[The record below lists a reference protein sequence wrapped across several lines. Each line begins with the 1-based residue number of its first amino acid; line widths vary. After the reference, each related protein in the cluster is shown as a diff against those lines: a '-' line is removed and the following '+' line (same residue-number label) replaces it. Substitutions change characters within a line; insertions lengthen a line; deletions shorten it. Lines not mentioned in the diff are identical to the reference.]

1 MDSAD
6 ILMNSVFNNVE
17 FKVRGK
23 YDNLIAEVYNSIISV
38 LSLKLTVI
46 SAAADM

>member
-1 MDSAD
+1 MISGMDSAD

-23 YDNLIAEVYNSIISV
+23 YDNPIAEVYNSSASIS
-38 LSLKLTVI
+38 
-46 SAAADM
+46 

>member
-6 ILMNSVFNNVE
+6 ILMNSIFNNVE

-23 YDNLIAEVYNSIISV
+23 YHDQTAEVHVYI
-38 LSLKLTVI
+38 
-46 SAAADM
+46 